1 MLSLDG
7 LPKAGLQLR
16 RVSLC
21 LRDFFIVVLPMTWV
35 RFVKDVLEA
44 FSVQLHQLTPS
55 GILALVK
62 FYWAS
67 RTFNV
72 GC

>member
-1 MLSLDG
+1 
-7 LPKAGLQLR
+7 
-16 RVSLC
+16 VT
-21 LRDFFIVVLPMTWV
+21 FFIVALRLPWV

-44 FSVQLHQLTPS
+44 FSMQLHQLTPN
-55 GILALVK
+55 GILALAK

-67 RTFNV
+67 LTFNV

>member
-7 LPKAGLQLR
+7 LPKAGLPLR

-21 LRDFFIVVLPMTWV
+21 LRDFFIVALRMPWV
-35 RFVKDVLEA
+35 RFVKAVLEA
-44 FSVQLHQLTPS
+44 FFVQLHQLTPN
-55 GILALVK
+55 GILALAK

-67 RTFNV
+67 LTFNV

>member
-21 LRDFFIVVLPMTWV
+21 LRDFFIVALRMPWV

-44 FSVQLHQLTPS
+44 FSMQLHQLTPN
-55 GILALVK
+55 GILALAK

-67 RTFNV
+67 RTFKV

>member
-21 LRDFFIVVLPMTWV
+21 LRDFFIVVLRMTWV

-44 FSVQLHQLTPS
+44 FSVQLHQLTPN
-55 GILALVK
+55 GILALTK

-72 GC
+72 G